1 MLLSII
7 WLPALTGLALGVWRG
22 GSRRALGIVAC
33 AALTVTL
40 VTTAWTALWQ
50 PSTSLGW
57 GGGLVLRLGVS
68 GVSRPLIALVP
79 LVALAVVAWAV
90 AHEDAVGL
98 PRLLGLLVAFVG
110 AMELV
115 LLAEDL
121 LSLLIG
127 WELVG
132 AVSWALI
139 AHEWRGDAPA
149 MAAHAFNA
157 TRAGDLGL
165 FVAAGA
171 AFAASGGLA
180 FADLPG
186 MEGPAAHAVVA
197 GVLVAA
203 VAKSAQVPFAPW
215 LFSAMAGPSSASAL
229 LHSATMVAAGAYL
242 LARLH
247 PVLDTV
253 GWFAPTTMAV
263 GLLTALAGG
272 VVATVQDDAK
282 KLLAASTS
290 AQYGLMLVAVGAG
303 YPTIAVAHLIAHA
316 LCKALLFLSAG
327 VAIGATGT
335 RELARMGLRRSLP
348 AMTWLTASGTIALAA
363 VPPLGMAWTKDGV
376 VAAAAHH
383 GTWLAVAV
391 IVAGGLSAYYAA
403 RFQLLAYGT
412 PRDRRHVALRDR
424 PTMTEHIA
432 IGLLGA
438 LGLALGLLWLP
449 AGGRALTAVVGGDL
463 PTRAP
468 WELAASLLAIAVASY
483 AAVVL
488 RRHDRLAHAATTPR
502 ADRVATWIGLP
513 ALTRVAVVDP
523 TLAAAGAVAR
533 FDDAV
538 IDGAVRGIAAVGRTL
553 SGQLRRSD
561 DHVVDAGV
569 RGIATFTA
577 WAARVLDRVAE
588 LGVDGTVTGLARLI
602 GVAGRDSRRV
612 QTGQAH
618 TYYAAIAI
626 GTLVLVALTAA
637 WSM

>member
-1 MLLSII
+1 MLLSTV
-7 WLPALTGLALGVWRG
+7 WLPVLAGVALGAWRRGSRLALGAAG
-22 GSRRALGIVAC
+22 C

-40 VTTAWTALWQ
+40 LAAAWSAVWQ
-50 PSTSLGW
+50 PSVSLPW
-57 GGGLVLRLGVS
+57 GAGLELRLGVS
-68 GVSRPLIALVP
+68 GVSRLLIVLVP
-79 LVALAVVAWAV
+79 LVALTVTAWAA
-90 AHEDAVGL
+90 AHEEARGL

-115 LLAEDL
+115 LVAEDL

-139 AHEWRGDAPA
+139 GHEWRGDAPA

-157 TRAGDLGL
+157 TRVGDLGL

-171 AFAASGGLA
+171 AFAATGGLG

-186 MEGPAAHAVVA
+186 VDGPAAHVVVA
-197 GVLVAA
+197 GILLAA

-229 LHSATMVAAGAYL
+229 LHSATMVAAGAYV

-247 PVLDTV
+247 PVLYTV
-253 GWFAPTTMAV
+253 GWFAPTTIAL

-272 VVATVQDDAK
+272 VIAALQDDAK

-303 YPTIAVAHLIAHA
+303 YPTIAVAYLIAHA
-316 LCKALLFLSAG
+316 FCKALLFLSAG

-335 RELARMGLRRSLP
+335 GELARMGLGRSLP
-348 AMTWLTASGTIALAA
+348 VMAWLTASGTLALAA

-391 IVAGGLSAYYAA
+391 VVAGGLSAYYAA
-403 RFQLLAYGT
+403 RFQLLAYGP
-412 PRDRRHVALRDR
+412 PRDRRQGAPRHRPTIIEHVA
-424 PTMTEHIA
+424 
-432 IGLLGA
+432 IGVLGA
-438 LGLALGLLWLP
+438 FGLILGVLWLP
-449 AGGRALTAVVGGDL
+449 AAEEALTTLVGGAL

-468 WELAASLLAIAVASY
+468 WELVTSVLAIAVAAY
-483 AAVVL
+483 AAVAL
-488 RRHDRLAHAATTPR
+488 RRNDRLAHAATTPTTR
-502 ADRVATWIGLP
+502 GVAAWMGLP
-513 ALTRVAVVDP
+513 VLSRAAIVDP
-523 TLAAAGAVAR
+523 TLAAAAAAAR
-533 FDDAV
+533 FDDTV
-538 IDGAVRGIAAVGRTL
+538 IDGAVRGIAAAGRSVTR
-553 SGQLRRSD
+553 GLRRAD
-561 DHVVDAGV
+561 DRVVDAGV
-569 RGIATFTA
+569 RGIAALTA
-577 WAARVLDRVAE
+577 WTARALDRVAE
-588 LGVDGTVTGLARLI
+588 MSVDGTVTGLARLV

-618 TYYAAIAI
+618 TYYAAIAV
-626 GTLVLVALTAA
+626 GTVVLIALTAV